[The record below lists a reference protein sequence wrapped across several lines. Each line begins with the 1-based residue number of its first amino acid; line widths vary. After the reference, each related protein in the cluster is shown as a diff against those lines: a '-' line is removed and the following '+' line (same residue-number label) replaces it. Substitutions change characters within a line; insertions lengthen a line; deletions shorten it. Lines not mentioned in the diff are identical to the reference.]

1 MKTAIILGATGLT
14 GGILLRKL
22 LDDDRYGKII
32 LFSRSSANLDHFKIE
47 EHLVDLFH
55 LEEHADKFKADEVYC
70 CIGTTKSKTPNDE
83 TYKKIDHGIPV
94 TAAKLC
100 EKNNIPCYLVVSAMG
115 ADAKSKIFYNRV
127 KGKME
132 KDVLEFDIK
141 KTYIF
146 RPSLIAGDR
155 DEKRTGEKIAKYAL
169 SFFKP
174 LMIGALKKYRSITP
188 QEIAA
193 AMIFVANDGHHQTRI
208 ESNEIAELANAEKY
222 SE

>member
-14 GGILLRKL
+14 GGVLLRKL
-22 LDDDRYGKII
+22 LEDDRYGNII
-32 LFSRSSANLDHFKIE
+32 LFSRSPANVNHAKIE
-47 EHLVDLFH
+47 EHIIDLFK
-55 LEEHADKFKADEVYC
+55 LEEHAEKFKADEVYC
-70 CIGTTKSKTPNDE
+70 CIGTTKSKTPDNE

-94 TAAKLC
+94 IAAKLC

-155 DEKRTGEKIAKYAL
+155 EEKRTGEKIAKYAM

-174 LMIGALKKYRSITP
+174 LMIGFLEKYRSISP
-188 QEIAA
+188 QEIAT
-193 AMIFVANDGHHQTRI
+193 AMIFVANNGHRQTRI
-208 ESNEIAELANAEKY
+208 ESDAIAELANAEKN